1 MKARAYLDWNATA
14 PLRPQARAVMT
25 EALDLTGNPS
35 SVHSEGRAAR
45 GAVERA
51 RAQVAAL
58 VGADAAQVTLTSGG
72 TEANMMALSPGWSA
86 GKSSTKGHTGFDRL
100 LVSAIEH
107 PSAGQGGRFPADRIE
122 TIAVTAQGVVDLDA
136 LRGQLQAGGPAL
148 VSVMLANNETGVI
161 QPIRAIADLVQ
172 AAGGLLHVDA
182 IHAPGRIPCDIN
194 ALDADLLTISGHK
207 LGGPKGAGALVRHEG
222 LHLSDPL
229 IRGGGQERGLRAGT
243 EDVAAIAGFGAA
255 AEAAAAARETDA
267 AQMARLQQRLE
278 AGIRA
283 ATPEATIF
291 GQDTQRLPNTTL
303 FTHPGL
309 KAETAVIAFDL
320 EGVAVS
326 SGSAC
331 SSGKVQPS
339 HVLAAM
345 GVEPNLAR
353 GAIRISTG
361 YATGEAEIDHCL
373 KAWIKLSE
381 TLLKGRTIIA
391 A

>member
-1 MKARAYLDWNATA
+1 MNARAYLDWNATA
-14 PLRPQARAVMT
+14 PLRPQARAVMAD
-25 EALDLTGNPS
+25 ALDLIGNPS
-35 SVHSEGRAAR
+35 SVHAEGRMAR
-45 GAVERA
+45 VAVERA
-51 RAQVAAL
+51 RAQVAVL
-58 VGADAAQVTLTSGG
+58 VGSDVAHVTFTSGG
-72 TEANMMALSPGWSA
+72 TEANMMALSPAWSA
-86 GKSSTKGHTGFDRL
+86 GKAHDGWDRL

-107 PSAGQGGRFPADRIE
+107 PSAGQGGRFPVDRVEAIP
-122 TIAVTAQGVVDLDA
+122 ATAQGVVDLDA
-136 LRGQLQAGGPAL
+136 LKAQLQAGGPAL

-161 QPIRAIADLVQ
+161 QPIRTIADLVRE
-172 AAGGLLHVDA
+172 AGGLLHVDA
-182 IHAPGRIPCDIN
+182 VQGPGRLSCDIKD
-194 ALDADLLTISGHK
+194 LGADLLTISGHK
-207 LGGPKGAGALVRHEG
+207 LGGPKGIGALVRREG
-222 LHLSDPL
+222 LHLPEPL

-243 EDVAAIAGFGAA
+243 EDVAAIVGFGAA
-255 AEAAAAARETDA
+255 AEAAGAARENDA
-267 AQMARLQQRLE
+267 ARMAALQQRLE

-283 ATPEATIF
+283 ATPEAIIF
-291 GQDTQRLPNTTL
+291 GQGADRLPNTTL

-345 GVEPNLAR
+345 GVEAGLAR

-361 YATGEAEIDHCL
+361 YATGEAEIDRCL
-373 KAWIKLSE
+373 TAWRKLSE
-381 TLLKGRTIIA
+381 SLLKGRNFIA